1 MTTTADQEGTTQRRI
16 RDLLLYGLIQ
26 LRTLKKPL
34 PGILHTLIFW
44 GVIFQVI
51 GTAIKMMQM
60 GLFVPFTWPL
70 FSSRVYLGYEL
81 IMDLAGG
88 AIVAG
93 VLLALIRRWII
104 KPRYIENTWD
114 TYYVLGLLLCMAL
127 VGFLT
132 EGLRYISLPTEAASW
147 APIGNFTAA
156 MLTALGVKISSIS
169 NIHPYF
175 FWTHVGLG
183 LIFSISIPF
192 TRLRHIFA
200 TPFHIFKQTY
210 RSPGEL
216 NTIENLMEADVLGAE
231 KISDFSSRELLS
243 FDACLQCG
251 RCEEV
256 CPATISGMDYSPR
269 VLLKRLRENMA
280 ETLLHPVSGKSVLD
294 PDLTSESMLWSC
306 TTCGACLDVCPA
318 FIRPPENI
326 VDLRRAQ
333 VLMSGTMPGPVGET
347 LRNYER
353 QGNPWGFPPQ
363 DRMKWAAGLDIKI
376 LEDGDTTDVL
386 FFVGCAGAFDERNQQ
401 VTRAFVSLL
410 QAAGVD
416 FGLLG
421 PAEIC
426 CGETARRMGNEY
438 LFQVSA
444 EENIQLFERITFSRI
459 VTLCPHGYNSLK
471 HEYPRFGGR
480 YQVQHGAEY
489 LAEIQEKIKIST
501 PAKHSYGRVTFHD
514 SCYLGRYNNVY
525 AQPRELLELAR
536 VHPLEMADTRQES
549 FCCGGGGGSMWLET
563 EAETRI
569 SKRRLDQARELEA
582 DTIATSCP
590 FCLIML
596 DDAVRS
602 EGLSDQV
609 QVVDIMEILSN
620 DQE

>member
-1 MTTTADQEGTTQRRI
+1 
-16 RDLLLYGLIQ
+16 
-26 LRTLKKPL
+26 
-34 PGILHTLIFW
+34 
-44 GVIFQVI
+44 VIIQVI

-88 AIVAG
+88 AIIIG
-93 VLLALIRRWII
+93 VLLAVIRRWII
-104 KPRYIENTWD
+104 KPDYLENTWD
-114 TYYVLGLLLCMAL
+114 TYYVLGLLFCMAL
-127 VGFLT
+127 FGFLT
-132 EGLRYISLPTEAASW
+132 EGFRYISLPTEAARW
-147 APIGNFTAA
+147 APIGN
-156 MLTALGVKISSIS
+156 LTAGMLSSLGVQIDSILA
-169 NIHPYF
+169 IHPYL

-183 LIFSISIPF
+183 LIFAASIPF

-216 NTIENLMEADVLGAE
+216 TTIENLMEADVLGAE
-231 KISDFSSRELLS
+231 KVSDFSSRELLS

-280 ETLLHPVSGKSVLD
+280 QSLIHPDNGKNEFD
-294 PDLTSESMLWSC
+294 PDLTDESMLWSC

-318 FIRPPENI
+318 FIRPPENV
-326 VDLRRAQ
+326 VDLRRSQ
-333 VLMSGTMPGPVGET
+333 VLMSGNMPGPVGET

-363 DRMKWAAGLDIKI
+363 DRMKWAEGLDINI
-376 LEDGDTTDVL
+376 LGPGDTTDVL

-401 VTRAFVSLL
+401 VTRAFVALL

-416 FGLLG
+416 FGVLG
-421 PAEIC
+421 PAEMC

-438 LFQVSA
+438 LFQVGA
-444 EENIQLFERITFSRI
+444 EENIKLFESITFSRI
-459 VTLCPHGYNSLK
+459 ITLCPHGYNSLK
-471 HEYPRFGGR
+471 HEYPRFGGN
-480 YQVQHGAEY
+480 YQVQHGVEY
-489 LAEIQEKIKIST
+489 LSEIQEKIKI
-501 PAKHSYGRVTFHD
+501 AHDKNKYGRVTFHD
-514 SCYLGRYNNVY
+514 SCYLGRYNDVY
-525 AQPRELLELAR
+525 AQPRELLELAQ
-536 VHPLEMADTRQES
+536 VQPLEMSDTCQNS

-563 EAETRI
+563 DAETRI
-569 SKRRLDQARELEA
+569 SKRRLDQARAVQA

-602 EGLSDQV
+602 EGLSEQI
-609 QVVDIMEILSN
+609 QVVDVMEILG
-620 DQE
+620 DTQK

>member
-1 MTTTADQEGTTQRRI
+1 MTTAADQEGTTQRRI
-16 RDLLLYGLIQ
+16 RDLLLYGLGQ

-44 GVIFQVI
+44 GVIIQVI

-81 IMDLAGG
+81 VMDLAGG
-88 AIVAG
+88 AIVVG
-93 VLLALIRRWII
+93 VLLALIRRWMI
-104 KPRYIENTWD
+104 KPDYIENTWD
-114 TYYVLGLLLCMAL
+114 TYYVLGLLFCMAL

-147 APIGNFTAA
+147 APIGR
-156 MLTALGVKISSIS
+156 LTAGILTRFGVQIDSVLG
-169 NIHPYF
+169 IHPYF

-183 LIFSISIPF
+183 LIFAVSIPF

-200 TPFHIFKQTY
+200 TPFHIYKQTY

-280 ETLLHPVSGKSVLD
+280 QTLIHPDNGKGELD
-294 PDLTSESMLWSC
+294 ADLTSESMLWSC

-318 FIRPPENI
+318 FIRPPENV

-363 DRMKWAAGLDIKI
+363 DRMQWAAGLDIKI
-376 LEDGDTTDVL
+376 LEPGDTTDVL

-416 FGLLG
+416 FGVLG
-421 PAEIC
+421 PAEMC

-444 EENIQLFERITFSRI
+444 EENIQLFDSIDFSQI

-471 HEYPRFGGR
+471 HEYPRFGGE
-480 YQVQHGAEY
+480 YQIQHGAEY
-489 LAEIQEKIKIST
+489 LSEIQGKIRFSSHD
-501 PAKHSYGRVTFHD
+501 KHKYGRVTFHD

-525 AQPRELLELAR
+525 AQPRELLELT
-536 VHPLEMADTRQES
+536 HIQPLEMADTRQNS

-563 EAETRI
+563 DAETRI
-569 SKRRLDQARELEA
+569 SKRRLDQAREVQA

-609 QVVDIMEILSN
+609 QIVDIMEIL
-620 DQE
+620 DDARK